1 MANSVIMNYY
11 SLYESRLSGRH
22 TFVTNVFPLHQDIQ
36 LELTTNSQD
45 LRAFFPNLLTQILDF
60 IKKAGDFVGESNP
73 YLESAMGTPIYDKT
87 DPLKLNL
94 ELLFYT
100 KTNPLYDVILP
111 IFDLCSSPLPIRMND
126 VYMLNPFVNVLN
138 ITKSLNALFKATAS
152 RARGKGLTKAEKKA
166 ESGAIDNILGWAKE
180 KTGKAVGSFKT
191 SKDKDVIRSVDVL
204 IPGVIFV
211 PNAFIMRAVPIFSK
225 ETTVS
230 GYPLW
235 GRVNLEIRSLT
246 PADANMLYNSVGAF
260 QIMGLP

>member
-45 LRAFFPNLLTQILDF
+45 LRAFFPNLLTQILNF
-60 IKKAGDFVGESNP
+60 VKKAGDFVGESNP

-111 IFDLCSSPLPIRMND
+111 IFDLCSSPLPIRMDD

-138 ITKSLNALFKATAS
+138 ITKSLNALFKASAS
-152 RARGKGLTKAEKKA
+152 RAVGKLTQAEKRA
-166 ESGAIDNILGWAKE
+166 ESSAVGNILGWAKE
-180 KTGKAVGSFKT
+180 KTGKAEGSFKT
-191 SKDKDVIRSVDVL
+191 SKDVIRSVDVL

-235 GRVNLEIRSLT
+235 GRVNLEIRSLI

-260 QIMGLP
+260 QTMGLP